1 MTDPFR
7 PLASSAR
14 ARLGVVL
21 LLSSLLIPACGDD
34 DDADGGQADTGGSTD
49 ADTGDTGTADTGTA
63 DTGTADIA
71 DGGPSCGTDC
81 PPSPAPSGSGLV
93 IASVRFEGS
102 DEVVITNLSGGD
114 LDLDG
119 WFVCI
124 RPNYHPLP
132 AMTLGDGASL
142 TLVLRDG
149 GANDAETIYLENPS
163 LSIGAA
169 GEFAVYSS
177 GNFGSSSDI
186 EAYVRWGE
194 VASGSNRESVAVGA
208 GLWSAGDFVAVC
220 EDDAGVLAIGDV
232 TTSAG
237 WEGVAAACL

>member
-1 MTDPFR
+1 LANLARAHLGVALLLTIPL
-7 PLASSAR
+7 LAS
-14 ARLGVVL
+14 
-21 LLSSLLIPACGDD
+21 CGDD
-34 DDADGGQADTGGSTD
+34 DEGEADTGGS
-49 ADTGDTGTADTGTA
+49 ADTGTA
-63 DTGTADIA
+63 DTGMTDTGTADTAMA
-71 DGGPSCGTDC
+71 DTGMTDVDGDGTACETDC

-132 AMTLGDGASL
+132 AMTLADGASL

-149 GANDAETIYLENPS
+149 GTNDAETIYLENPS
-163 LSIGAA
+163 LSIGSE

-177 GNFGSSSDI
+177 GNFASSSDI
-186 EAYVRWGE
+186 EAYVRWGAA
-194 VASGSNRESVAVGA
+194 ASGSNRESVAVGG
-208 GLWSAGDFVAVC
+208 GLWTAGDFVAVC
-220 EDDAGVLAIGDV
+220 DDDAGVLAVGDV